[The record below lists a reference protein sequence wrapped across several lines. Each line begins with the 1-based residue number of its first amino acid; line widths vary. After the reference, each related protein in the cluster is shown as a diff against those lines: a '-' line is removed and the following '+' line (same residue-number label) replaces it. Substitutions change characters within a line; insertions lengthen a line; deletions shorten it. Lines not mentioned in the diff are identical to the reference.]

1 MPEEKNRDTPSR
13 LAQALKAL
21 IPQRGQDES
30 QLGPMM
36 RAIRA
41 VHSVAS
47 AGGSTSPEDLER
59 QRAGQEL
66 FAKLVTPAIG
76 VTTQGSPGAPH
87 PRRVGAPGLRP
98 RPPAHRAVL
107 PRRRLHLRPAGLCPV
122 SWPASWRWP
131 PAADVFSFEYR
142 LAPEHPYPAAV
153 QDAQAVWD
161 HLMYQG
167 FGARDVI
174 LAGDSAGGNL
184 ALELCLNLKEQ
195 GRRQPRM
202 LALFSP
208 WTDMTCS
215 GLSHTDCAD
224 IDPML
229 TARVYR
235 RGAAG
240 LHPAPTPTGPTPA
253 TRRCSATCGACPPP
267 LIQVGTNEILALR
280 LGAFAPQA
288 AGGRR
293 LLDAGSLRGTAGMCS
308 SRCPIRRAAQAMGER
323 GAGLCSGICNA
334 AGDAPPSPKNRE
346 VELYE
351 VICHAPIAAH
361 KYWRPGGCCCGR
373 CPSTTP
379 R

>member
-36 RAIRA
+36 RDIRA

-76 VTTQGSPGAPH
+76 VTTQEVRVRHIPAEWVRLDFGH
-87 PRRVGAPGLRP
+87 DRR
-98 RPPAHRAVL
+98 HIVL
-107 PRRRLHLRPAGLCPV
+107 YCHGGGYTCGQLGYARIL
-122 SWPASWRWP
+122 ASKL
-131 PAADVFSFEYR
+131 ALATGCDVFSFEYR
-142 LAPEHPYPAAV
+142 LSPEHPYPAAV

-229 TARVYR
+229 TAEYI
-235 RGAAG
+235 AAVRQ
-240 LHPAPTPTGPTPA
+240 AYTGPDADWAAPRYSPLFGDLRGLPA
-253 TRRCSATCGACPPP
+253 T
-267 LIQVGTNEILALR
+267 LIQVGTNEILRSDSEL
-280 LGAFAPQA
+280 LHHKLQE
-288 AGGRR
+288 AGVYST
-293 LLDAGSLRGTAGMCS
+293 LEVYEDCWHVFQQM
-308 SRCPIRRAAQAMGER
+308 PIRRAAQAME
-323 GAGLCSGICNA
+323 S
-334 AGDAPPSPKNRE
+334 
-346 VELYE
+346 V
-351 VICHAPIAAH
+351 
-361 KYWRPGGCCCGR
+361 GR
-373 CPSTTP
+373 FVQ
-379 R
+379 RNL

>member
-76 VTTQGSPGAPH
+76 VTTQEVRVRHIPAEWVRLDFGH
-87 PRRVGAPGLRP
+87 DRR
-98 RPPAHRAVL
+98 HIVL
-107 PRRRLHLRPAGLCPV
+107 YCHGGGYTCGQLGYARIL
-122 SWPASWRWP
+122 ASKL
-131 PAADVFSFEYR
+131 ALATGCDVFSFEYR

-184 ALELCLNLKEQ
+184 ALELCLS
-195 GRRQPRM
+195 R
-202 LALFSP
+202 LA
-208 WTDMTCS
+208 
-215 GLSHTDCAD
+215 
-224 IDPML
+224 
-229 TARVYR
+229 
-235 RGAAG
+235 
-240 LHPAPTPTGPTPA
+240 
-253 TRRCSATCGACPPP
+253 
-267 LIQVGTNEILALR
+267 
-280 LGAFAPQA
+280 
-288 AGGRR
+288 
-293 LLDAGSLRGTAGMCS
+293 
-308 SRCPIRRAAQAMGER
+308 
-323 GAGLCSGICNA
+323 
-334 AGDAPPSPKNRE
+334 
-346 VELYE
+346 
-351 VICHAPIAAH
+351 
-361 KYWRPGGCCCGR
+361 
-373 CPSTTP
+373 
-379 R
+379 

>member
-47 AGGSTSPEDLER
+47 TGGSTSPEDLER

-76 VTTQGSPGAPH
+76 VTTQEVRVRHIPAEWVRLDFGH
-87 PRRVGAPGLRP
+87 DRR
-98 RPPAHRAVL
+98 HIVL
-107 PRRRLHLRPAGLCPV
+107 YCHGGGYTCGQLGYARIL
-122 SWPASWRWP
+122 ASKL
-131 PAADVFSFEYR
+131 ALATGCDVFSFEYR

-229 TARVYR
+229 TAEYI
-235 RGAAG
+235 AAVRQ
-240 LHPAPTPTGPTPA
+240 AYTGPDADWAAPRYSPLFGDLRGLPA
-253 TRRCSATCGACPPP
+253 T
-267 LIQVGTNEILALR
+267 LIQVGTNEILRSDSEL
-280 LGAFAPQA
+280 LHHKLQE
-288 AGGRR
+288 AGVYST
-293 LLDAGSLRGTAGMCS
+293 LEVYEDCWHVFQQM
-308 SRCPIRRAAQAMGER
+308 PIRRAAQAME
-323 GAGLCSGICNA
+323 S
-334 AGDAPPSPKNRE
+334 
-346 VELYE
+346 V
-351 VICHAPIAAH
+351 
-361 KYWRPGGCCCGR
+361 GR
-373 CPSTTP
+373 FVQ
-379 R
+379 RNL

>member
-76 VTTQGSPGAPH
+76 VTTQEVRVRHIPAEWVRLDFGH
-87 PRRVGAPGLRP
+87 DRR
-98 RPPAHRAVL
+98 HIVL
-107 PRRRLHLRPAGLCPV
+107 YCHGGGYTCGQLGYARIL
-122 SWPASWRWP
+122 ASKL
-131 PAADVFSFEYR
+131 ALATGCDVFSFEYR

-195 GRRQPRM
+195 GRRQPRV

-208 WTDMTCS
+208 WTNMACS
-215 GLSHTDCAD
+215 ALSHTGCAG
-224 IDPML
+224 IGPML
-229 TARVYR
+229 TAEYI
-235 RGAAG
+235 AAVRQ
-240 LHPAPTPTGPTPA
+240 AYTGPDADWADPRYSPLFGDLRGLPA
-253 TRRCSATCGACPPP
+253 T
-267 LIQVGTNEILALR
+267 LIQVGTNEILRSDSEL
-280 LGAFAPQA
+280 LHHKLQE
-288 AGGRR
+288 AGVYST
-293 LLDAGSLRGTAGMCS
+293 LEVYEDCWHVFQQM
-308 SRCPIRRAAQAMGER
+308 PIRRAAQAME
-323 GAGLCSGICNA
+323 S
-334 AGDAPPSPKNRE
+334 
-346 VELYE
+346 V
-351 VICHAPIAAH
+351 
-361 KYWRPGGCCCGR
+361 GR
-373 CPSTTP
+373 FVQ
-379 R
+379 RNL

>member
-76 VTTQGSPGAPH
+76 VTTQEVRVRHIPAEWVRLDFGH
-87 PRRVGAPGLRP
+87 DRR
-98 RPPAHRAVL
+98 HIVL
-107 PRRRLHLRPAGLCPV
+107 YCHGGGYTCGQLGYARIL
-122 SWPASWRWP
+122 ASKLAL
-131 PAADVFSFEYR
+131 PAACDVFSSEFP

-229 TARVYR
+229 TAEYI
-235 RGAAG
+235 AAVRQ
-240 LHPAPTPTGPTPA
+240 AYTGPDTDWADPRYSPLFGDLRGLPA
-253 TRRCSATCGACPPP
+253 T
-267 LIQVGTNEILALR
+267 LIQVGTNEILRSDSEL
-280 LGAFAPQA
+280 LHHKLQE
-288 AGGRR
+288 AGVYST
-293 LLDAGSLRGTAGMCS
+293 LEVYEDCWHVFQQM
-308 SRCPIRRAAQAMGER
+308 PIRRAAQAME
-323 GAGLCSGICNA
+323 S
-334 AGDAPPSPKNRE
+334 
-346 VELYE
+346 V
-351 VICHAPIAAH
+351 
-361 KYWRPGGCCCGR
+361 GR
-373 CPSTTP
+373 FVQ
-379 R
+379 RNL

>member
-76 VTTQGSPGAPH
+76 VTTQEVRVRHIPAEWVRLDFGH
-87 PRRVGAPGLRP
+87 DRR
-98 RPPAHRAVL
+98 HIVL
-107 PRRRLHLRPAGLCPV
+107 YCHGGGYTCGQLGYARIL
-122 SWPASWRWP
+122 ASKL
-131 PAADVFSFEYR
+131 ALATGCDVFSFEYR

-167 FGARDVI
+167 CGARDVI

-229 TARVYR
+229 TAEYIAAVRQAYTGLDAVWADPRYSPLFGDL
-235 RGAAG
+235 RG
-240 LHPAPTPTGPTPA
+240 LPA
-253 TRRCSATCGACPPP
+253 T
-267 LIQVGTNEILALR
+267 LIQVGTNEILRSDSEL
-280 LGAFAPQA
+280 LHHKLQE
-288 AGGRR
+288 AGVYST
-293 LLDAGSLRGTAGMCS
+293 LEVYEDCWHVFQQM
-308 SRCPIRRAAQAMGER
+308 PIRRAAQAME
-323 GAGLCSGICNA
+323 S
-334 AGDAPPSPKNRE
+334 
-346 VELYE
+346 V
-351 VICHAPIAAH
+351 
-361 KYWRPGGCCCGR
+361 GR
-373 CPSTTP
+373 FVQ
-379 R
+379 RNL

>member
-76 VTTQGSPGAPH
+76 VTTQEVRVRHIPAEWVRLDFGH
-87 PRRVGAPGLRP
+87 DRR
-98 RPPAHRAVL
+98 HIVL
-107 PRRRLHLRPAGLCPV
+107 YCHGGGYTCGQLGYARIL
-122 SWPASWRWP
+122 ASKL
-131 PAADVFSFEYR
+131 ALATGCDVFSFEYR

-215 GLSHTDCAD
+215 GLSHTDCAG

-229 TARVYR
+229 TAEYI
-235 RGAAG
+235 AAVRQ
-240 LHPAPTPTGPTPA
+240 AYTGPDADWADPRYSPLFGDLRGLPA
-253 TRRCSATCGACPPP
+253 T
-267 LIQVGTNEILALR
+267 LIQVGTNEILRSDSEL
-280 LGAFAPQA
+280 LHHKLQE
-288 AGGRR
+288 AGVYST
-293 LLDAGSLRGTAGMCS
+293 LEVYEDCWHVFQQM
-308 SRCPIRRAAQAMGER
+308 PIRRAAQAME
-323 GAGLCSGICNA
+323 S
-334 AGDAPPSPKNRE
+334 
-346 VELYE
+346 V
-351 VICHAPIAAH
+351 
-361 KYWRPGGCCCGR
+361 GR
-373 CPSTTP
+373 FVQ
-379 R
+379 RNL

>member
-76 VTTQGSPGAPH
+76 VTTQEVRVRHIPAEWVRLDFGH
-87 PRRVGAPGLRP
+87 DRR
-98 RPPAHRAVL
+98 HIVL
-107 PRRRLHLRPAGLCPV
+107 YCHGGGYTCGQLGYARIL
-122 SWPASWRWP
+122 ASKL
-131 PAADVFSFEYR
+131 ALATGCDVFSFEYR

-229 TARVYR
+229 TAEYI
-235 RGAAG
+235 AAVRQ
-240 LHPAPTPTGPTPA
+240 AYTGPDADWAAPRYSPLFGDLRGLPA
-253 TRRCSATCGACPPP
+253 T
-267 LIQVGTNEILALR
+267 LIQVGTNEILRSDSEL
-280 LGAFAPQA
+280 LHHKLQE
-288 AGGRR
+288 AGVYST
-293 LLDAGSLRGTAGMCS
+293 LEVYEDCWHVFQQM
-308 SRCPIRRAAQAMGER
+308 PIRRAAQAME
-323 GAGLCSGICNA
+323 S
-334 AGDAPPSPKNRE
+334 
-346 VELYE
+346 V
-351 VICHAPIAAH
+351 
-361 KYWRPGGCCCGR
+361 GR
-373 CPSTTP
+373 FVQ
-379 R
+379 RNL

>member
-76 VTTQGSPGAPH
+76 VTTQEVRVRHIPAEWVRLDFGH
-87 PRRVGAPGLRP
+87 DRR
-98 RPPAHRAVL
+98 HIVL
-107 PRRRLHLRPAGLCPV
+107 YCHGGGYTCGQLGYARIL
-122 SWPASWRWP
+122 ASKL
-131 PAADVFSFEYR
+131 ALATGCDVFSFEYR

-229 TARVYR
+229 TAEYI
-235 RGAAG
+235 AAG
-240 LHPAPTPTGPTPA
+240 RQAYTGPDADWADPRYSPLFGDLRGLPA
-253 TRRCSATCGACPPP
+253 T
-267 LIQVGTNEILALR
+267 LIQVGTNEILRSDSEL
-280 LGAFAPQA
+280 LHHKLQE
-288 AGGRR
+288 AGVYST
-293 LLDAGSLRGTAGMCS
+293 LEVYEDCWHVFQQM
-308 SRCPIRRAAQAMGER
+308 PIRRAAQAME
-323 GAGLCSGICNA
+323 S
-334 AGDAPPSPKNRE
+334 
-346 VELYE
+346 V
-351 VICHAPIAAH
+351 
-361 KYWRPGGCCCGR
+361 GR
-373 CPSTTP
+373 FVQ
-379 R
+379 RNL

>member
-76 VTTQGSPGAPH
+76 VTTQEVRVRHIPAEWVRLDFGH
-87 PRRVGAPGLRP
+87 DRR
-98 RPPAHRAVL
+98 HIVL
-107 PRRRLHLRPAGLCPV
+107 YCHGGGYTCGQLGYARIL
-122 SWPASWRWP
+122 ASKL
-131 PAADVFSFEYR
+131 ALATGCDVFSFEYR

-229 TARVYR
+229 TAEYIAAVRQAYTGLDADWADPR
-235 RGAAG
+235 YSPLFGDLRG
-240 LHPAPTPTGPTPA
+240 LPA
-253 TRRCSATCGACPPP
+253 T
-267 LIQVGTNEILALR
+267 LIQVGTNEILRSDSEL
-280 LGAFAPQA
+280 LHHKLQE
-288 AGGRR
+288 AGVYST
-293 LLDAGSLRGTAGMCS
+293 LEVYEDCWHVFQQM
-308 SRCPIRRAAQAMGER
+308 PIRRAAQAME
-323 GAGLCSGICNA
+323 S
-334 AGDAPPSPKNRE
+334 
-346 VELYE
+346 V
-351 VICHAPIAAH
+351 
-361 KYWRPGGCCCGR
+361 GR
-373 CPSTTP
+373 FVQ
-379 R
+379 RNL

>member
-36 RAIRA
+36 RAIKA

-76 VTTQGSPGAPH
+76 VTTQEV
-87 PRRVGAPGLRP
+87 RVGAV
-98 RPPAHRAVL
+98 PAEWVRLDFGHDRRHIVL
-107 PRRRLHLRPAGLCPV
+107 YCHGGGYTCGQLGYARIL
-122 SWPASWRWP
+122 ASKL
-131 PAADVFSFEYR
+131 ALATGCDVFSFEYR

-184 ALELCLNLKEQ
+184 ALELCLKLKEQ

-202 LALFSP
+202 MVLMSP

-229 TARVYR
+229 TAEYI
-235 RGAAG
+235 AAVRE
-240 LHPAPTPTGPTPA
+240 AYTGPDADWSDPCYSPLFGDLRGLPTA
-253 TRRCSATCGACPPP
+253 
-267 LIQVGTNEILALR
+267 LIQVGTNEILRSDAE
-280 LGAFAPQA
+280 
-288 AGGRR
+288 
-293 LLDAGSLRGTAGMCS
+293 LLHHKLQESGVYSTLEVYEDCWHVFQQM
-308 SRCPIRRAAQAMGER
+308 PIRRAAQAME
-323 GAGLCSGICNA
+323 S
-334 AGDAPPSPKNRE
+334 
-346 VELYE
+346 V
-351 VICHAPIAAH
+351 
-361 KYWRPGGCCCGR
+361 GR
-373 CPSTTP
+373 FVQ
-379 R
+379 RNL

>member
-1 MPEEKNRDTPSR
+1 MPDEKNHDTASR

-76 VTTQGSPGAPH
+76 VTTQEVRVRHIPAEWVRLDFGH
-87 PRRVGAPGLRP
+87 DRR
-98 RPPAHRAVL
+98 HIVL
-107 PRRRLHLRPAGLCPV
+107 YCHGGGYTCGQLGYARIL
-122 SWPASWRWP
+122 ASKL
-131 PAADVFSFEYR
+131 ALATGCDVFSFEYR

-229 TARVYR
+229 TAEYI
-235 RGAAG
+235 AAVRQ
-240 LHPAPTPTGPTPA
+240 AYTGPDADWADPRYSPLFGDLRGLPA
-253 TRRCSATCGACPPP
+253 T
-267 LIQVGTNEILALR
+267 LIQVGTNEILRSDSEL
-280 LGAFAPQA
+280 LHHKLQE
-288 AGGRR
+288 AGVYST
-293 LLDAGSLRGTAGMCS
+293 LEVYEDCWHVFQQM
-308 SRCPIRRAAQAMGER
+308 PIRRAAQAME
-323 GAGLCSGICNA
+323 S
-334 AGDAPPSPKNRE
+334 
-346 VELYE
+346 V
-351 VICHAPIAAH
+351 
-361 KYWRPGGCCCGR
+361 GR
-373 CPSTTP
+373 FVQ
-379 R
+379 RNL